1 MNVLQKSVIVEP
13 EGNAVAI
20 GHTFLRVAIGLMIF
34 YIHGVHKLL
43 GGIAYLRDGSPWPLL
58 KEIAEMNVPVP
69 LASAFAATLVQFICS
84 LFLVAGCFTRV
95 NAALLT
101 GTLSVAI
108 LQNLLAHRDPQL
120 AILYVVVL
128 ITLLLAGGGRFS
140 VDSKLSA
147 RYRATE
153 SV

>member
-13 EGNAVAI
+13 EGKAVAI

-34 YIHGVHKLL
+34 YIHGLHKLL

-58 KEIAEMNVPVP
+58 KEIAEMNVPAP

-128 ITLLLAGGGRFS
+128 VTLLFAGGGRFS
-140 VDSKLSA
+140 IDSKLSA

-153 SV
+153 ST